1 MGALALAALSAVA
14 ACRAGDD
21 RAVLT
26 VYSPHGKEL
35 LEHYEREFERANPA
49 VDVRWVDMGS
59 QEVLER
65 VRAESA
71 EPQADV
77 WFGGPA
83 DAFARAAAE
92 GLLVPYRPAWAAAVD
107 ADARDSTD
115 LWYATY
121 LTPQIIAYN
130 TDSVPAASAPR
141 EWDDVL
147 DPRWKGRVIIRD
159 PVVSGSMRTIFAAI
173 IAREMARTGSSQ
185 AGYDWLRRLDA
196 NTREYTFNPVSLYE
210 KLRRGEGVVT
220 LYNMP
225 DIATLR
231 LREGA
236 PVAYVIPPSGAPV
249 LIDGIG
255 IVRGARQPEIARRF
269 YDFVTTP
276 EALRYAAD
284 SLLRIPARRDLPPAS
299 LPAWIRDVNTR
310 LTPMP
315 IDRALVADSLEAWM
329 RYWDAS
335 IRNRNRS

>member
-1 MGALALAALSAVA
+1 VLLAASVLA
-14 ACRAGDD
+14 ACRGDQ

-35 LEHYEREFERANPA
+35 LAHYERAFERANPA

-71 EPQADV
+71 DPQADV

-83 DAFARAAAE
+83 DAFEKAAAE
-92 GLLVPYRPAWAAAVD
+92 GLLVPYRPPWAAAVG
-107 ADARDSTD
+107 ADARDSLD
-115 LWYATY
+115 RWYATY

-130 TDSVPAASAPR
+130 TDSVPAERAPR

-147 DPRWKGRVIIRD
+147 DPRWKGRVLIRD
-159 PVVSGSMRTIFAAI
+159 PLASGSMRTIFASI

-196 NTREYTFNPVSLYE
+196 NTREYTFNPASLYE
-210 KLRRGEGVVT
+210 KLTRGEGLVT

-231 LREGA
+231 AHEGA
-236 PVAYVIPPSGAPV
+236 HVAYVIPPSGAPV
-249 LIDGIG
+249 LIDGIA
-255 IVRGARQPEIARRF
+255 IVRGARQPELARRF
-269 YDFVTTP
+269 YEFVTTP
-276 EALRYAAD
+276 ESLRFAAD
-284 SLLRIPARRDLPPAS
+284 SLLRIPARGDLPPAS
-299 LPAWIRDVNTR
+299 LPAWIREVNGVLKPMQVDRR
-310 LTPMP
+310 L
-315 IDRALVADSLEAWM
+315 LADSLEAWM
-329 RYWDAS
+329 RYWDAN